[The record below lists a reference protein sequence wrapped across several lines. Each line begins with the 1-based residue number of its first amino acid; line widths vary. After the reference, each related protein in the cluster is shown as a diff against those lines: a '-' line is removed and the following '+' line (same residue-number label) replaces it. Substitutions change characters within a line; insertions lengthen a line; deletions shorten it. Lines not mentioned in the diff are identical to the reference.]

1 MSAAIAL
8 WIALRRLS
16 AALRRLSAALRR
28 SSAALR
34 RSSAALGLLSAALAG
49 AAGCAP
55 PAERE
60 AQLSTQ
66 VEILRLEDKRSTG
79 DGILKVLA
87 ASGDR
92 DLRIRAALALG
103 RIGAPAAHASDLAM
117 SLADPEPAIRSGAAF
132 ALGEMGDPNAVALL
146 LPLLSDADRSCR
158 AMAAEA
164 LGKLSD
170 PNAIAPL
177 LKALDDADDEVAGL
191 AMIAIFRLEPG
202 PGLADQ
208 AQRALAL
215 YQNGSPAR
223 RAHAVYFLMRSQ
235 ILHPES
241 RDPHDAIVAAVKDAD
256 PLVRAWTARGIG
268 ACNTADPAPLV
279 QLAADPD
286 WRVRVE
292 AFNALR
298 RHGVAKQWE
307 TYRAGLD
314 DPHPAVALAALAA
327 LEKCPSPEAAVRLE
341 RDLAHETPRYRE
353 IALIALAARDKA
365 AARERLRALRED
377 PVWSVR
383 ARLAEVT
390 PELEDEETF
399 LMLTGDADSR
409 VRSAAAGALTPA
421 FDHFPVD
428 RLTPIAASLLG
439 DADLYVRSAA
449 LDALG
454 ALPAGKRV
462 AGHITHFTQGYTRGL
477 TDTVEE
483 ARLSALAGLAA
494 AGGDAARDGVL
505 VALGDAS
512 YLVRRRAA
520 EILRDKFATDRFAD
534 VGEAETHLEPED
546 YEEAARRAGR
556 KVTASFETASGTFRI
571 ELYAADAPL
580 TVHNFVQL
588 ARAGKLDA
596 LVFHRV
602 VPGFVIQ
609 DGDPRGDGSGG
620 PPYRIRC
627 EINTRRYGVGAVGMA
642 LSGKDTGGSQYF
654 ATQTPQPHLD
664 GGYTLFGQVL
674 EGQEIVDRM
683 VQGTAIQRVTI
694 SEQ

>member
-1 MSAAIAL
+1 MSAGIAL
-8 WIALRRLS
+8 WIALGRL
-16 AALRRLSAALRR
+16 
-28 SSAALR
+28 
-34 RSSAALGLLSAALAG
+34 SAALGLLSAALAG

-55 PAERE
+55 RAERE
-60 AQLSTQ
+60 AQLPTQ
-66 VEILRLEDKRSTG
+66 VEILRLEDRRNTG
-79 DGILKVLA
+79 DGILQRLA
-87 ASGDR
+87 ASGDG

-103 RIGAPAAHASDLAM
+103 RIGAPVAHAGDLAA
-117 SLADPEPAIRSGAAF
+117 SLADPAPAIRSGAAF

-146 LPLLSDADRSCR
+146 LPRLSDADRGCR

-208 AQRALAL
+208 AQRALAF

-223 RAHAVYFLMRSQ
+223 KAHAVYFLMRSQ

-241 RDPHDAIVAAVKDAD
+241 RAPHDAIVAAVKDAD

-279 QLAADPD
+279 SLAADPD

-292 AFNALR
+292 AFNSLR

-307 TYRAGLD
+307 VYRAGLD
-314 DPHPAVALAALAA
+314 DPHPAVALASLSA

-353 IALIALAARDKA
+353 IALIALAGRDKA
-365 AARERLRALRED
+365 AARDRLRPLRED

-399 LMLTGDADSR
+399 LKLAGDADSR
-409 VRSAAAGALTPA
+409 VRSAAAGKLAAA
-421 FDHFPVD
+421 FDHFHIERVAP
-428 RLTPIAASLLG
+428 LASNLLW
-439 DADLYVRSAA
+439 DSDVYVRSSA
-449 LDALG
+449 LDGIAE
-454 ALPAGKRV
+454 LPAEKRG
-462 AGHITHFTQGYTRGL
+462 ADHIAHFTKGYTRGL
-477 TDTVEE
+477 PDAVEE

-494 AGGDAARDGVL
+494 AGGDAARDGVIM
-505 VALGDAS
+505 AMGDAS

-520 EILRDKFATDRFAD
+520 EILRDKFAMDRFAD
-534 VGEAETHLEPED
+534 VGEAETHFKPED

-580 TVHNFVQL
+580 TVHNFVLL

-596 LVFHRV
+596 HVFHRV

-627 EINTRRYGVGAVGMA
+627 EINMRRYGAGAVGMA

-664 GGYTLFGQVL
+664 GGYTLFGQVI

-683 VQGTAIQRVTI
+683 VQGTTIQRVTI
-694 SEQ
+694 GEQ

>member
-1 MSAAIAL
+1 MSAG
-8 WIALRRLS
+8 IALRFAFGFVH
-16 AALRRLSAALRR
+16 AALG
-28 SSAALR
+28 

-49 AAGCAP
+49 AAACAP
-55 PAERE
+55 RAERE
-60 AQLSTQ
+60 AQLPTQ
-66 VEILRLEDKRSTG
+66 VEILRLEDRRSTG
-79 DGILKVLA
+79 DGILQRLA
-87 ASGDR
+87 ASGDS

-103 RIGAPAAHASDLAM
+103 RIGAPGAHAGDLAA

-146 LPLLSDADRSCR
+146 LPLLSDADRGCR

-164 LGKLSD
+164 LGKLPD

-223 RAHAVYFLMRSQ
+223 KAHAVYFLMRSQ

-241 RDPHDAIVAAVKDAD
+241 RAPHDAIVAAVKDAD

-279 QLAADPD
+279 PLAADPD

-298 RHGVAKQWE
+298 RHGVEKQWE

-314 DPHPAVALAALAA
+314 DPHPAVALASLAA
-327 LEKCPSPEAAVRLE
+327 LEKCPSPEATVRLE

-365 AARERLRALRED
+365 AARDRLRPLRED

-409 VRSAAAGALTPA
+409 VRSAAAGALTAA

-428 RLTPIAASLLG
+428 RVTPIASKLLG
-439 DADLYVRSAA
+439 DADLYVRSSA
-449 LDALG
+449 LDAIG
-454 ALPAGKRV
+454 ALPAGKRG
-462 AGHITHFTQGYTRGL
+462 AEHITHFTQGYTRGL
-477 TDTVEE
+477 SDTVEE

-494 AGGDAARDGVL
+494 AGGDAARDSVIM
-505 VALGDAS
+505 ALGDAS

-520 EILRDKFATDRFAD
+520 EILRDKFAMDRFAD
-534 VGEAETHLEPED
+534 VGEAETHFKPED

-556 KVTASFETASGTFRI
+556 AIPKGRDGKVTASFETASGTFRI

-580 TVHNFVQL
+580 TVQNFVQL

-596 LVFHRV
+596 HVFHRV

-627 EINTRRYGVGAVGMA
+627 EINTRRYGIGAVGMA

-664 GGYTLFGQVL
+664 GGYTLFGQVI